1 VKENVSCGVPLA
13 CRNLSLAVKELW
25 DGGTRIVR
33 RGERQNQQFFYLN
46 LCKKSAQPQPMPS
59 MNSTNDSFSSL
70 FSHHNLPSNWTS
82 VDHRNCLNFIH
93 LENSAYRQNRVKTES
108 KQNCQSQKQHLVNLI
123 SPFHVEE
130 KKSILITCFK
140 STPSQSSP

>member
-1 VKENVSCGVPLA
+1 MKENVSCGGVPLA

-33 RGERQNQQFFYLN
+33 RGGRQNQQFFYLN
-46 LCKKSAQPQPMPS
+46 LCKKSGKPQPMPS

-82 VDHRNCLNFIH
+82 VVDHRNRLNFIRW
-93 LENSAYRQNRVKTES
+93 LPTVKIES
-108 KQNCQSQKQHLVNLI
+108 KQNCQSRKQHLVNLI